1 MYCKKCGIEI
11 QGVTETVCPLCSMP
25 LEERPAVPPGAAA
38 DESLEDLKLK
48 ELISDIEGTVEK
60 SIGTEEKI
68 TEAKEAE
75 FRFDLEK
82 ALTEDISAKP
92 ASAAPAVPAG
102 ATVSDYEKTRA
113 VMEQTLA
120 ALDLPPAP
128 PEAVSP
134 KPPSKNLAAVLI
146 LVLVVGA
153 GVAAGYIFSAKEPQ
167 TVPQAVPAKKISSPA
182 PVSATPP
189 AMAKPLVP
197 QTHEMPATV
206 ESKPSALPV
215 PSAVEPV
222 REPVAAEAVR
232 PAEQEP
238 APPAAE
244 PIKTAGERPPSAV
257 PVSPPAEPVKEPA
270 AAETVHPVKQEPAPP
285 AAEPIK
291 TASEQPPIAA
301 PVTPSAQ
308 PPAAEQKDAEP
319 PQKAL
324 EQPKMTKAAV
334 AGFYCVNVG
343 SFKLQDSTD
352 QVCRDLR
359 NKGYEPI
366 AETVTLSDGNT
377 WYRVTVGNFETRD
390 EAAQFGREL
399 ESKTNIKP
407 MVVKRKH

>member
-60 SIGTEEKI
+60 SIGTEKKI
-68 TEAKEAE
+68 AESKEEE

-92 ASAAPAVPAG
+92 ESAAPAVPAG
-102 ATVSDYEKTRA
+102 ATASDYEKTRA

-120 ALDLPPAP
+120 ELDLPTAP

-197 QTHEMPATV
+197 QTQEMPATV
-206 ESKPSALPV
+206 ESKPSAPPV
-215 PSAVEPV
+215 PSA
-222 REPVAAEAVR
+222 
-232 PAEQEP
+232 
-238 APPAAE
+238 
-244 PIKTAGERPPSAV
+244 
-257 PVSPPAEPVKEPA
+257 AEPVKEPT

-301 PVTPSAQ
+301 PVTPPAQ

-343 SFKLQDSTD
+343 SFKLKDSTD
-352 QVCRDLR
+352 RVCRDLR

-377 WYRVTVGNFETRD
+377 WYRVTVGNFATRD

>member
-11 QGVTETVCPLCSMP
+11 HGVTEKVCPLCSMP
-25 LEERPAVPPGAAA
+25 LEERPAEPPGAA

-60 SIGTEEKI
+60 SIGTEEKSA
-68 TEAKEAE
+68 EAKEEE

-120 ALDLPPAP
+120 EFDLPAAP
-128 PEAVSP
+128 PEAVSS

-197 QTHEMPATV
+197 QTNEMSATV

-215 PSAVEPV
+215 PSAAEPIK
-222 REPVAAEAVR
+222 EPAAAEAVQ
-232 PAEQEP
+232 PAEKEP
-238 APPAAE
+238 ASPAAE
-244 PIKTAGERPPSAV
+244 PIKTASEMPPSAA

-270 AAETVHPVKQEPAPP
+270 AAETVQPVQQEPVPP

-291 TASEQPPIAA
+291 TAS
-301 PVTPSAQ
+301 
-308 PPAAEQKDAEP
+308 
-319 PQKAL
+319 

-343 SFKLQDSTD
+343 SFKLQDSTER
-352 QVCRDLR
+352 VCGDL
-359 NKGYEPI
+359 KKQGYEPTV
-366 AETVTLSDGNT
+366 ETVTLKDGNT

-399 ESKTNIKP
+399 ESKTNIKS
-407 MVVKRKH
+407 MIVKKKN

>member
-11 QGVTETVCPLCSMP
+11 QGGTETVCPLCSMP
-25 LEERPAVPPGAAA
+25 LEERPAIPPGAAA

-68 TEAKEAE
+68 AEAKEAE

-82 ALTEDISAKP
+82 ALTEDISAQP
-92 ASAAPAVPAG
+92 ESAAPVVPAG
-102 ATVSDYEKTRA
+102 ATASDYEKTRA

-120 ALDLPPAP
+120 ELDLPTAP

-167 TVPQAVPAKKISSPA
+167 TVPAKKISSPA

-197 QTHEMPATV
+197 QTHEMPVTV
-206 ESKPSALPV
+206 ESKPSAPPF
-215 PSAVEPV
+215 PSAAEPV
-222 REPVAAEAVR
+222 KEPVAAEAVQ

-244 PIKTAGERPPSAV
+244 SVKTAGKRPPSAV

-270 AAETVHPVKQEPAPP
+270 AAETVHLVQQEPAPP
-285 AAEPIK
+285 AAEPIN
-291 TASEQPPIAA
+291 TASEQPLIAA
-301 PVTPSAQ
+301 PVTPPAQ
-308 PPAAEQKDAEP
+308 PSAAEQKDAKP
-319 PQKAL
+319 PEADQKAL
-324 EQPKMTKAAV
+324 EQPKMSKAAV
-334 AGFYCVNVG
+334 AGLYCVNVG
-343 SFKLQDSTD
+343 SFKLQDSTER
-352 QVCRDLR
+352 VCGDL
-359 NKGYEPI
+359 KKQGYEPTV
-366 AETVTLSDGNT
+366 ETVTLKDGNT
-377 WYRVTVGNFETRD
+377 WYRVTVGNFATRD

-399 ESKTNIKP
+399 ESKTKIKP

>member
-11 QGVTETVCPLCSMP
+11 HGVTETICPLCSMP
-25 LEERPAVPPGAAA
+25 LEERPAEPPGAA

-60 SIGTEEKI
+60 SIGTEEKSA
-68 TEAKEAE
+68 EAKEEE

-120 ALDLPPAP
+120 EFDLPAAP
-128 PEAVSP
+128 PEAVSS

-197 QTHEMPATV
+197 QTNEMSATV

-215 PSAVEPV
+215 PSAAEPIK
-222 REPVAAEAVR
+222 EPAAAEAVQ
-232 PAEQEP
+232 PAEKEP
-238 APPAAE
+238 ASPAAE
-244 PIKTAGERPPSAV
+244 PIKTASEMPPSAA

-270 AAETVHPVKQEPAPP
+270 AAETVQPVQQEPVPP

-291 TASEQPPIAA
+291 TAS
-301 PVTPSAQ
+301 
-308 PPAAEQKDAEP
+308 
-319 PQKAL
+319 

-343 SFKLQDSTD
+343 SFKLQDSTER
-352 QVCRDLR
+352 VCGDL
-359 NKGYEPI
+359 KKQGYEPTV
-366 AETVTLSDGNT
+366 ETVTLKDGNT

-399 ESKTNIKP
+399 ESKTNIKS
-407 MVVKRKH
+407 MIVKKKN

>member
-1 MYCKKCGIEI
+1 
-11 QGVTETVCPLCSMP
+11 
-25 LEERPAVPPGAAA
+25 
-38 DESLEDLKLK
+38 
-48 ELISDIEGTVEK
+48 VEK
-60 SIGTEEKI
+60 SLAGDATPAEPGAEES
-68 TEAKEAE
+68 T
-75 FRFDLEK
+75 FDLEK
-82 ALTEDISAKP
+82 VLGEEVSLHAAAGAVTTP
-92 ASAAPAVPAG
+92 APAG
-102 ATVSDYEKTRA
+102 EFDKTKEI
-113 VMEQTLA
+113 MEQTLA
-120 ALDLPPAP
+120 ELDLPTVP

-167 TVPQAVPAKKISSPA
+167 TVPAKKIFSSA
-182 PVSATPP
+182 PDSATPP

-215 PSAVEPV
+215 PSA
-222 REPVAAEAVR
+222 
-232 PAEQEP
+232 
-238 APPAAE
+238 
-244 PIKTAGERPPSAV
+244 
-257 PVSPPAEPVKEPA
+257 AEPVKEPA
-270 AAETVHPVKQEPAPP
+270 AAEAVQPAKQEPAPP

-291 TASEQPPIAA
+291 TASEQPPAAAPVSPPPEPVKEPAAAEAVQPAKQEPEPPAAEPIKTASKQPRIAA
-301 PVTPSAQ
+301 PVTPPAQ

-352 QVCRDLR
+352 RACRDLR

-377 WYRVTVGNFETRD
+377 WYRVTVGNFATRD

-399 ESKTNIKP
+399 ASKTKIKP

>member
-1 MYCKKCGIEI
+1 
-11 QGVTETVCPLCSMP
+11 VTEKVCPLCSMP

-48 ELISDIEGTVEK
+48 ELIFDIEGTVEK
-60 SIGTEEKI
+60 SIGTEEKSA
-68 TEAKEAE
+68 EAKEAE

-120 ALDLPPAP
+120 EFDLPAAP

-197 QTHEMPATV
+197 QPQQQEMPATV
-206 ESKPSALPV
+206 EIKPSAPPV
-215 PSAVEPV
+215 PSA
-222 REPVAAEAVR
+222 
-232 PAEQEP
+232 
-238 APPAAE
+238 
-244 PIKTAGERPPSAV
+244 
-257 PVSPPAEPVKEPA
+257 AEPVKEPA
-270 AAETVHPVKQEPAPP
+270 VAETVHPVKQEPAPP
-285 AAEPIK
+285 AAEPLK
-291 TASEQPPIAA
+291 TASEQPPVAA
-301 PVTPSAQ
+301 PVSPPPEPVKEPAAALVTSPAQ
-308 PPAAEQKDAEP
+308 PPAAEQKDTEP
-319 PQKAL
+319 PQNAL
-324 EQPKMTKAAV
+324 EQPKMTKAV
-334 AGFYCVNVG
+334 VGGFYCVNVG
-343 SFKLQDSTD
+343 SFKLKDSTER
-352 QVCRDLR
+352 VCGVL
-359 NKGYEPI
+359 KKQGYEPTV
-366 AETVTLSDGNT
+366 ETVTLKDGNT
-377 WYRVTVGNFETRD
+377 WYRVTVGNFATRD

-399 ESKTNIKP
+399 ESKTNIKSII
-407 MVVKRKH
+407 VKKKN

>member
-11 QGVTETVCPLCSMP
+11 HGVTEKVCPLCSMP

-68 TEAKEAE
+68 AEAKEAE

-92 ASAAPAVPAG
+92 VSAAPAVPAG
-102 ATVSDYEKTRA
+102 ATASDYEKTRA

-120 ALDLPPAP
+120 EFDLPAAP

-197 QTHEMPATV
+197 QPTQEMPATV
-206 ESKPSALPV
+206 ESKPSAPPV
-215 PSAVEPV
+215 PSA
-222 REPVAAEAVR
+222 
-232 PAEQEP
+232 
-238 APPAAE
+238 
-244 PIKTAGERPPSAV
+244 
-257 PVSPPAEPVKEPA
+257 AEPVKEPA

-285 AAEPIK
+285 AAEPLK
-291 TASEQPPIAA
+291 TASEQPPVAA
-301 PVTPSAQ
+301 PVSPPPEPVKEPAAALVTSPAQ
-308 PPAAEQKDAEP
+308 PPAAEQKDAEQ

-324 EQPKMTKAAV
+324 EQPKMTKAV
-334 AGFYCVNVG
+334 VGGFYCVNVG
-343 SFKLQDSTD
+343 SFKLQDSTER
-352 QVCRDLR
+352 VCGDL
-359 NKGYEPI
+359 KKQGYEPTV
-366 AETVTLSDGNT
+366 ETVTLKDGNT
-377 WYRVTVGNFETRD
+377 WYRVTVGNFATRD

-407 MVVKRKH
+407 MVVKRKQ

>member
-11 QGVTETVCPLCSMP
+11 HGVTETVCPLCSMP
-25 LEERPAVPPGAAA
+25 LEERPAEPPGAAA
-38 DESLEDLKLK
+38 DESLEVLKLK

-68 TEAKEAE
+68 AESKEEE

-92 ASAAPAVPAG
+92 VSAAPAVPVG
-102 ATVSDYEKTRA
+102 ATASDYEKTRA

-120 ALDLPPAP
+120 ELDLPTAP
-128 PEAVSP
+128 PEALSP

-197 QTHEMPATV
+197 QPQQQEMPATV
-206 ESKPSALPV
+206 ESKPSAPPV
-215 PSAVEPV
+215 PSA
-222 REPVAAEAVR
+222 
-232 PAEQEP
+232 
-238 APPAAE
+238 
-244 PIKTAGERPPSAV
+244 
-257 PVSPPAEPVKEPA
+257 AEPVKEPA

-285 AAEPIK
+285 AAEPLK
-291 TASEQPPIAA
+291 TASEQPPVAA
-301 PVTPSAQ
+301 PVSPPPEPVKEPAAALVTSPAQ
-308 PPAAEQKDAEP
+308 PPAAEQKDTEP
-319 PQKAL
+319 PQNAL
-324 EQPKMTKAAV
+324 EQPKMTKAV
-334 AGFYCVNVG
+334 VGGFYCVNVG
-343 SFKLQDSTD
+343 SFKLKDSTER
-352 QVCRDLR
+352 VCGDL
-359 NKGYEPI
+359 KKQGYEPTV
-366 AETVTLSDGNT
+366 ETVTLKDGNT
-377 WYRVTVGNFETRD
+377 WYRVTVGNFATRD

-407 MVVKRKH
+407 MVVKRKQ

>member
-1 MYCKKCGIEI
+1 
-11 QGVTETVCPLCSMP
+11 MP
-25 LEERPAVPPGAAA
+25 LEERPAEPLGAAA

-82 ALTEDISAKP
+82 ALTEDIFAKP
-92 ASAAPAVPAG
+92 ESAAPAVPAG

-182 PVSATPP
+182 PGSATPP

-197 QTHEMPATV
+197 QTNEMPATV

-215 PSAVEPV
+215 PSAAEPV
-222 REPVAAEAVR
+222 KEPAAAETVH
-232 PAEQEP
+232 PVQQEP
-238 APPAAE
+238 ALPAAE
-244 PIKTAGERPPSAV
+244 PIKTASEQPPAAV

-270 AAETVHPVKQEPAPP
+270 AAETVHPVQQEPAPP

-291 TASEQPPIAA
+291 TISEQPPVAA
-301 PVTPSAQ
+301 PVSSPAEPVKEPAAELVTPPAK
-308 PPAAEQKDAEP
+308 PPAAEQKNAEP

-343 SFKLQDSTD
+343 SFKLQDSTER
-352 QVCRDLR
+352 VCRDLR

-377 WYRVTVGNFETRD
+377 WFRVTVGNFETRD